1 MLLSRFALMNVFVCL
16 FSFAILI
23 RSSIGCFGDSTSGLS
38 RSLPVGEW
46 PFLRGP
52 NFDGHSA
59 ELGLAESWPTNG
71 PPVLWVRE
79 LGQGYSG
86 FVAIGQRVFTQRQ
99 TLGGQTV
106 VCLDA
111 DSGETLW
118 EQRYDWPY
126 ETAGIYPGPRATP
139 TLSDGRLYFA
149 SPYGLVGCLTL
160 DGQSIWS
167 VNVFERFGRKDA
179 GFGYSC
185 SPVVADGKVLL
196 PIGEPGVSL
205 VALDA
210 KTGQTVW
217 QAGDDKASYVPAMP
231 ITVAGHQQVIGL
243 LENVLVCHDLAT
255 GKRLWRKELSNGYD
269 EHSAWPIYS
278 EPYLWITAPF
288 RSGSRLLKLTG
299 GENAGFEN
307 VWQSPLLSN
316 DVTSSVLIDGSLF
329 GFDLRDAQSKAHRA
343 SRGTFRCLDFLTGHE
358 HWATDKVGHATIVVA
373 DGKLILF
380 NDQGEVILAR
390 ASTEQFEELA
400 RVTVFPDEICWTAP
414 MLHRGRLYLRN
425 QSRAVCLY
433 LGQPQHQADNTL
445 ASKPMTVK
453 SLPQARLWK
462 LEALLGVEP
471 EYAFDVPSYR
481 WLRDWFAVSL
491 CGILGTSALI
501 AVSLRRG
508 FQWRSSRPAFWL
520 IAFVLGAAAT
530 TPLSIWRGEFT
541 FTWPVC
547 LFVSF
552 EACLA
557 EALSTHRTFGSTD
570 NTQRTQSWW
579 RRRIP
584 GLWFLATAFGYYW
597 ICRRLSLVNEW
608 CFLFGFPAMFV
619 VTIALQRIID
629 RLGLS
634 QTWPLQW
641 IATILSFAAFYWSA
655 IGCLA
660 WKYEIP
666 G

>member
-1 MLLSRFALMNVFVCL
+1 MRMCDIWLGAVIAL
-16 FSFAILI
+16 I
-23 RSSIGCFGDSTSGLS
+23 GLS
-38 RSLPVGEW
+38 FNDIVDVAQEKEGNDHSSEW

-59 ELGLAESWPTNG
+59 EVGLAESWSSDG

-86 FVAIGQRVFTQRQ
+86 FVAHGQRVFTQRQ

-106 VCLDA
+106 VCLNA

-118 EQRYDWPY
+118 EHRYDWPY

-160 DGQSIWS
+160 EGQSVWS
-167 VNVFERFGRKDA
+167 VNVFERFGRQDA

-196 PIGEPGVSL
+196 PIGEPGASL
-205 VALDA
+205 VALNA
-210 KTGQTVW
+210 MTGQTVW

-231 ITVAGHQQVIGL
+231 MTVDGHQQVIGL
-243 LENVLVCHDLAT
+243 LENVLVSHDLVT

-299 GENAGFEN
+299 GDNAGFEN

-316 DVTSSVLIDGSLF
+316 DVASSVLIDGHLF

-343 SRGTFRCLDFLTGHE
+343 SHGMFRCLDFLTGQE
-358 HWATDKVGHATIVVA
+358 RWATDKVGHATIVVA
-373 DGKLILF
+373 AGKLILF

-390 ASTEQFEELA
+390 ASTEQYKELA

-425 QSRAVCLY
+425 QSRAICLD
-433 LGQPQHQADNTL
+433 LGHPQQLSDSKL
-445 ASKPMTVK
+445 AAKRLTVK

-462 LEALLGVEP
+462 LEALLGAEP

-481 WLRDWFAVSL
+481 WLRDWFVISL
-491 CGILGTSALI
+491 GGILGSSALI
-501 AVSLRRG
+501 AVCLQRG
-508 FQWRSSRPAFWL
+508 LKWRSSRPAFWS
-520 IAFVLGAAAT
+520 IAFALGAVAT
-530 TPLSIWRGEFT
+530 TPLSIWRNEFT

-547 LFVSF
+547 LFISF

-557 EALSTHRTFGSTD
+557 EALSTHRTVDSTD

-579 RRRIP
+579 RRRLP

-608 CFLFGFPAMFV
+608 CFLFGFPTMFV
-619 VTIALQRIID
+619 VTIALQR
-629 RLGLS
+629 GLARCGLN
-634 QTWPLQW
+634 QKRPLQW
-641 IATILSFAAFYWSA
+641 FITSLSFAAFYWSA
-655 IGCLA
+655 VGFLA

-666 G
+666 S